1 MHSDTT
7 KPARIPWGPIVG
19 ILLLGA
25 MGFLLYL
32 NRHEVEEAIR
42 LLRGAQPLWLL
53 AAVLC
58 VTAGFV
64 CAGQIYGRV
73 LAALG
78 HAADVL
84 WLTAAALVTILI
96 NQAVPAGSVAAY
108 AFLVA
113 SLRRRGFPVGSVT
126 AVAGLE
132 LISWNVAV
140 ILAFV
145 YGLGYLL
152 LTTGLSGA
160 SISYTAL
167 GAALSVLGSV
177 VYVASRP
184 DDTLHDWSLHV
195 KSAVN
200 RVFGPIWTSAQVR
213 QVMDEVLASR
223 RMILEQPR
231 RMVLL
236 VALQL
241 TVFTCHSL
249 ALDAILRSL
258 GFGVPVPAVLAAY
271 GLTLIVSVF
280 TLLPGG
286 GGTVEAALTV
296 ALASHGVPL
305 EAALGAAVLFRLLS
319 FWMLLPVA
327 ALFYRVLT
335 RSAAPAK
342 PG

>member
-1 MHSDTT
+1 MQSETS
-7 KPARIPWGPIVG
+7 KPARIPWGAIVG
-19 ILLLGA
+19 VILIGA

-32 NRHEVEEAIR
+32 NRHEVEEAFR
-42 LLRGAQPLWLL
+42 LLRAAQPMWVV
-53 AAVLC
+53 AAALC
-58 VTAGFV
+58 VVAGFI

-78 HAADVL
+78 HAADIL

-96 NQAVPAGSVAAY
+96 NQVVPAGSVAAY

-140 ILAFV
+140 ILAFI
-145 YGLGYLL
+145 YGLAYLL
-152 LTTGLSGA
+152 FTTGLSGA

-167 GAALSVLGSV
+167 AAALGVLGSV
-177 VYVASRP
+177 MYVASRP
-184 DDTLHDWSLHV
+184 DDTLHDWSLRV
-195 KSAVN
+195 KGGVN
-200 RVFGPIWTSAQVR
+200 RLFGPVWTSAQVR
-213 QVMDEVLASR
+213 QVMEEVLASR

-241 TVFTCHSL
+241 IVFTFHSL
-249 ALDAILRSL
+249 ALDAILRAL
-258 GFGVPVPAVLAAY
+258 GFGVAVPAVLAAY
-271 GLTLIVSVF
+271 GLTLIISVF
-280 TLLPGG
+280 NVLPAG
-286 GGTVEAALTV
+286 GGTVEAGLTV

-319 FWMLLPVA
+319 FWMLLPLA

-335 RSAAPAK
+335 RSAAPSQ
-342 PG
+342 PS